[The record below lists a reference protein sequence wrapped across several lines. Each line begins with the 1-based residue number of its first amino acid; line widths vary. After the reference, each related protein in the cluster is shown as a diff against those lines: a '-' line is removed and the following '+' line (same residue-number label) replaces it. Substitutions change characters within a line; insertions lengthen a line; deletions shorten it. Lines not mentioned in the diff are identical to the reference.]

1 MDSEPLSPPT
11 GSASPPS
18 RRRRRQDDLTDP
30 TAQLDPAD
38 PYAQTQPPK
47 PLRNTAR
54 GSTSYNDA
62 ERDVLDDETGT
73 FPEAPSGLYPDE
85 DVEDEELDDDA
96 YEDALDDDLRGARGG
111 RRQEPVL
118 DFSMQSRS
126 YDDEDAAL
134 QAALKASM
142 DDLPPGWEPPKE
154 EPKPKI
160 GQNTATPTAT
170 TPSVAAAGNA
180 NTGGVASGPVAG
192 SQFKEEL
199 DDDDDGPAQVVSAG
213 GSY

>member
-1 MDSEPLSPPT
+1 
-11 GSASPPS
+11 
-18 RRRRRQDDLTDP
+18 LT
-30 TAQLDPAD
+30 
-38 PYAQTQPPK
+38 
-47 PLRNTAR
+47 
-54 GSTSYNDA
+54 SHNDA

-73 FPEAPSGLYPDE
+73 FPEASSDPYPDE
-85 DVEDEELDDDA
+85 DAEDEELDDDT

-160 GQNTATPTAT
+160 GQKKATPTAT
-170 TPSVAAAGNA
+170 TPSAAVADHV

-199 DDDDDGPAQVVSAG
+199 DDDDDGPAEVVSAG
-213 GSY
+213 RSY